1 MLVREFWV
9 GALRDLMLEKIT
21 LMQPKLLFLLKLKHL
36 IQFITFIVLLSGLHL
51 NNSIIILIGNF
62 ILFASLIVTL
72 QTGLEYTVKTFKNL
86 NAKS

>member
-1 MLVREFWV
+1 MQ
-9 GALRDLMLEKIT
+9 GAKKKVTFFAKIKT
-21 LMQPKLLFLLKLKHL
+21 SMQL
-36 IQFITFIVLLSGLHL
+36 ITFIVLLSGLHL
-51 NNSIIILIGNF
+51 NNSLIILIGNF